1 MAIDSNKEIDEL
13 FSQYNQKTGGGEE
26 LVTGQGVQP
35 ATHSSEGS
43 FLDKFQNILNYE
55 FVGVPIWFWGVLFI
69 IAMIASYFVWKK
81 VTKLRTHN
89 DAKLFKKANN
99 YILKAGDTSRT
110 TMPFALLATLMFL
123 LFIEASGFSY
133 VFSELMINDA
143 SEAMLQKVMIFGGFV
158 VSIVLMFLTHFSGEE
173 IHKMSVL
180 KAIDDEMAS
189 VEKDKVLAEK
199 EKYPRNRVNL
209 DNTELDDGA
218 NTVIIPQYNRINQKY
233 FDWRGFKTNR
243 SYIITIATFI
253 LIASIGIGAMFVRFY
268 VFDENSDKF
277 QNPKISAESSYNV
290 KTDFMKIEAS
300 GKVDKEESTG
310 LPSYFQ
316 EQSKLRDKYR
326 KSSSIEAE
334 RKASYI
340 TYAIMMM
347 LFFGIQAVGLISGTR
362 YSFVGLESKKAYK
375 IAKAYRE

>member
-26 LVTGQGVQP
+26 LVTGQGVQS

-55 FVGVPIWFWGVLFI
+55 FVGAPIWFWGVLFI

-99 YILKAGDTSRT
+99 YILKAGDTSRS

-143 SEAMLQKVMIFGGFV
+143 SEAMLQKLMIFGGFV

-189 VEKDKVLAEK
+189 VEKDKVFAEK

-209 DNTELDDGA
+209 DNTEFDDGA

-362 YSFVGLESKKAYK
+362 HSFVGLESKKAYK
-375 IAKAYRE
+375 IVKAYRE